1 MFCPSDHWCDFLYFI
16 FWSWSLPTN
25 ICLLLYFFPYIISVL
40 HLVIFLYIC
49 LILSLW
55 LESVT
60 LYLLKFMENTK
71 KSTSIFF
78 PNAYDSSAEYF
89 QRFLFSSIYIF
100 LNKER
105 SVCMFN
111 HKQGGQIILELGL
124 ALGLSVFLL
133 LKNWTL
139 GKHSYV
145 FCYYMVIVS
154 SAVFESHVEFI
165 LSPRY
170 CGIGWVSVV
179 LRERSSCSSGQH
191 IEGHLGWGLSLVTM
205 ATWFKESLSTWDM
218 ETITIHIFQKYHELL
233 IRSYMWKCT
242 GSYIML

>member
-1 MFCPSDHWCDFLYFI
+1 MILVTFLDISF
-16 FWSWSLPTN
+16 FWSFSLESEKTSNVLSFRSLMWFSIFYILVLITSNENLPS
-25 ICLLLYFFPYIISVL
+25 IVFFPYIISVL

-111 HKQGGQIILELGL
+111 HKQGGQIILGSPPCIS
-124 ALGLSVFLL
+124 G
-133 LKNWTL
+133 
-139 GKHSYV
+139 
-145 FCYYMVIVS
+145 YY
-154 SAVFESHVEFI
+154 
-165 LSPRY
+165 
-170 CGIGWVSVV
+170 
-179 LRERSSCSSGQH
+179 
-191 IEGHLGWGLSLVTM
+191 
-205 ATWFKESLSTWDM
+205 
-218 ETITIHIFQKYHELL
+218 
-233 IRSYMWKCT
+233 
-242 GSYIML
+242 